1 MNQKHS
7 KKLEDFIAEKKAATS
22 LINSV
27 GNLLYNKGI
36 ELVLFRR
43 HLIDKNVSDIL
54 RLHQYATDF
63 VNKPINIFDSTEIAN
78 ILTKMDL
85 CPAKIDI
92 GKLTYE
98 YIKNKANYNNKVD
111 FLNDKINFIISV
123 NNNQNKQK
131 SKDVV
136 LYGFGRIGRLCAR
149 ELIKQA
155 GKGQQLRLKGV
166 IVRKINADSLK
177 KRISLLIQDSVHGKF
192 SSSVEI
198 DEENLVVII
207 NGQKIKFFDETSKHS
222 LHKHDISNALLIDNT
237 GIYKK
242 YDELKQHLEID
253 GITKVLLTAPGS
265 EIPNIVYGVNQ
276 SKLDIEK
283 DLIVS
288 AASCTTNAIA
298 PILKVIDDNNVIIK
312 GHIETI
318 HAYTNDQNLLDNMH
332 AKQRRGRSAPINMV
346 ITST

>member
-111 FLNDKINFIISV
+111 FLNDKKFL
-123 NNNQNKQK
+123 
-131 SKDVV
+131 
-136 LYGFGRIGRLCAR
+136 LY
-149 ELIKQA
+149 
-155 GKGQQLRLKGV
+155 
-166 IVRKINADSLK
+166 
-177 KRISLLIQDSVHGKF
+177 
-192 SSSVEI
+192 
-198 DEENLVVII
+198 
-207 NGQKIKFFDETSKHS
+207 
-222 LHKHDISNALLIDNT
+222 
-237 GIYKK
+237 
-242 YDELKQHLEID
+242 
-253 GITKVLLTAPGS
+253 
-265 EIPNIVYGVNQ
+265 
-276 SKLDIEK
+276 
-283 DLIVS
+283 DL
-288 AASCTTNAIA
+288 
-298 PILKVIDDNNVIIK
+298 
-312 GHIETI
+312 
-318 HAYTNDQNLLDNMH
+318 
-332 AKQRRGRSAPINMV
+332 
-346 ITST
+346 